1 MLNFSLIGAGRIG
14 NDARKIIKAH
24 PKTNL
29 KYVYDV
35 NSKLANDVVKLTG
48 CAKAKSPEQ
57 AINSKDIDAVLIAS
71 ATPTHTKFITKLA
84 AKAGKAIFCEKPID
98 LNIKK
103 VNQCEIDI
111 KNYKV
116 PIQIGFNR
124 RFDLSHAKV
133 QKACL
138 NKEIGDLEMI
148 VITSRDPKPPRN
160 GLFKSCRR
168 IFQRYHNS

>member
-14 NDARKIIKAH
+14 NMHAKIIKAH
-24 PKTNL
+24 PKSNL

-71 ATPTHTKFITKLA
+71 ATPTHTKFITTA

-103 VNQCEIDI
+103 VNQCEYNI
-111 KNYKV
+111 KSYKV

-133 QKACL
+133 QKARL
-138 NKEIGDLEMI
+138 NKSALIPADC
-148 VITSRDPKPPRN
+148 K
-160 GLFKSCRR
+160 
-168 IFQRYHNS
+168 

>member
-14 NDARKIIKAH
+14 NMHAKIINAH

-71 ATPTHTKFITKLA
+71 ATPTHTKFISTA

-103 VNQCEIDI
+103 VSQCEKNI

-116 PIQIGFNR
+116 PIQI
-124 RFDLSHAKV
+124 V
-133 QKACL
+133 C
-138 NKEIGDLEMI
+138 
-148 VITSRDPKPPRN
+148 
-160 GLFKSCRR
+160 
-168 IFQRYHNS
+168 